1 MDSSLSLTI
10 DQVDIIDRSLN
21 KAMAL
26 ARVLANCGPG
36 QRPVSDPPEAVDVF
50 LVMQLMV
57 EELSKIHEITKK
69 LGRKLPE

>member
-1 MDSSLSLTI
+1 MESSLSLTL

-36 QRPVSDPPEAVDVF
+36 QRPMSEPPEAVDVF
-50 LVMQLMV
+50 LVMQVMV
-57 EELSKIHEITKK
+57 DELGKIREITKE